1 MPREM
6 RSSSPVKSTPASVS
20 SRPKATPRTKKMK
33 KDKQRHLE
41 ERAAT
46 PASQAESI
54 DELDENIVAKRHPAS
69 LANGNADDN
78 AEDGEGETNL
88 SATQA
93 EEDEPLPTNTVRV
106 SVQSEVQD
114 DGELQTTHTT
124 VKVEVPA
131 NSPDLALPTDTE
143 GVVGVAK
150 EIIEN
155 MKHMQDAQVEV
166 NMQKSLPSTAT
177 STSKKSLKR
186 SRDEYEDDLEGPEEV
201 IEEIVD
207 VDEEGVEG
215 VNEKE
220 REEARRDHR
229 PAKRVR
235 IMVPAEEYRKEKV
248 RGRALLSLGGAFA
261 VGLVFC
267 LRCCEDGY
275 ANILSYCRLLLPAL
289 SNFFA

>member
-1 MPREM
+1 MPRET
-6 RSSSPVKSTPASVS
+6 RSSSPIKSTPASIAA
-20 SRPKATPRTKKMK
+20 RPKATPRTKKSK
-33 KDKQRHLE
+33 RAQRLAE
-41 ERAAT
+41 EAAS
-46 PASQAESI
+46 ASQAESI
-54 DELDENIVAKRHPAS
+54 DELDETAVSNRDSTPAI
-69 LANGNADDN
+69 NGHADD
-78 AEDGEGETNL
+78 AEDGETNVG
-88 SATQA
+88 ATQA
-93 EEDEPLPTNTVRV
+93 EEEDPLPTNTVRV

-155 MKHMQDAQVEV
+155 MKHMQDTQVEV
-166 NMQKSLPSTAT
+166 NMQKSLPPTAT

-207 VDEEGVEG
+207 VDDERVEG

-220 REEARRDHR
+220 REEARREDR

-248 RGRALLSLGGAFA
+248 KGRALLSLGGAFA
-261 VGLVFC
+261 VGCVFLSLTTC
-267 LRCCEDGY
+267 LSR
-275 ANILSYCRLLLPAL
+275 
-289 SNFFA
+289 

>member
-1 MPREM
+1 
-6 RSSSPVKSTPASVS
+6 
-20 SRPKATPRTKKMK
+20 MK

-54 DELDENIVAKRHPAS
+54 DELDENVIANRKSGAIS
-69 LANGNADDN
+69 NGNAND

-88 SATQA
+88 SATPA
-93 EEDEPLPTNTVRV
+93 EEEDPLPTNTVRV

-155 MKHMQDAQVEV
+155 MKHMQDSQVEV
-166 NMQKSLPSTAT
+166 NMQKSLPPTTT

-207 VDEEGVEG
+207 VDEQGVEG

-220 REEARRDHR
+220 REEARREHR

-235 IMVPAEEYRKEKV
+235 IMVPADEYRKEKV
-248 RGRALLSLGGAFA
+248 KGRALLSLGGAFA
-261 VGLVFC
+261 VGCVSPSS
-267 LRCCEDGY
+267 LR
-275 ANILSYCRLLLPAL
+275 
-289 SNFFA
+289 

>member
-1 MPREM
+1 
-6 RSSSPVKSTPASVS
+6 
-20 SRPKATPRTKKMK
+20 MK

-46 PASQAESI
+46 PASQAESV
-54 DELDENIVAKRHPAS
+54 DELDENVVAKRHPAS
-69 LANGNADDN
+69 LANGHADDN

-88 SATQA
+88 SATQAEAEA

-166 NMQKSLPSTAT
+166 NMQKSLPPTAT

-220 REEARRDHR
+220 REEARREHR

-261 VGLVFC
+261 VGSVFYSAR
-267 LRCCEDGY
+267 LFDDNF
-275 ANILSYCRLLLPAL
+275 ANILSCCRLLLPAL